1 VHYRGRAA
9 GTELNVSRPR
19 TDPRRISVLALLILA
34 AGAWAWRE
42 ADNVGG
48 DVVRFALGIGAGLAL
63 AGAIRSADGVL
74 SARADVRRRDTWA
87 RVAGTVGAVA
97 GVLVAATLE
106 TAGAL
111 GDNIGILLAGGFV
124 GLLLGVGVLYPIE

>member
-1 VHYRGRAA
+1 M
-9 GTELNVSRPR
+9 
-19 TDPRRISVLALLILA
+19 
-34 AGAWAWRE
+34 
-42 ADNVGG
+42 
-48 DVVRFALGIGAGLAL
+48 RFALGIGAGLAL